1 MKKRNLILVV
11 GGNGFIGKSVIKSL
25 KNNFF
30 TSKNISRQECDLLDS
45 HQTKI
50 YFKSFREKTLDV
62 IFVASITRSIEDSFS
77 SMQKNITMIKNFIDA
92 SKNLELNS
100 LIFVSSVD
108 VYDNKKNTRLTEESC
123 LFPSNPYAIS
133 KICSEEMLKS
143 AFKENILT
151 ILRLPG
157 AYGPNDQF
165 QSIVGGFINSINRE
179 EAITLTNQGRQLRDY
194 VFVNDIGDIIL
205 ELIKKPQGGIFNLS
219 TGSSLELISIINL
232 ISKLLDKEPII
243 EKSFEKTKEYNLMVS
258 SKKLGK
264 VFPNF
269 SFTSMEL
276 GIKKYIQEIN
286 SNEKK

>member
-1 MKKRNLILVV
+1 MISIVKK
-11 GGNGFIGKSVIKSL
+11 
-25 KNNFF
+25 
-30 TSKNISRQECDLLDS
+30 
-45 HQTKI
+45 
-50 YFKSFREKTLDV
+50 YFRSFREKTLDV
-62 IFVASITRSIEDSFS
+62 IFVASITRSKEDSFS
-77 SMQKNITMIKNFIDA
+77 SMQKNILMINNFIDA
-92 SKNLELNS
+92 SQNLKLNS
-100 LIFVSSVD
+100 LIFISSVD
-108 VYDNKKNTRLTEESC
+108 VYDNKENTQLTEESF

-165 QSIVGGFINSINRE
+165 QSIVGGFINSINRKE
-179 EAITLTNQGRQLRDY
+179 VITLTNQGRQLRDY

-205 ELIKKPQGGIFNLS
+205 ELIKKPQRGIFNLS
-219 TGSSLELISIINL
+219 TGSSLELISNINL

-258 SKKLGK
+258 NKKLAK
-264 VFPNF
+264 VFINF

>member
-1 MKKRNLILVV
+1 MNRKSLILVV
-11 GGNGFIGKSVIKSL
+11 GSNGFIGKSIIKNLNNNSL
-25 KNNFF
+25 D
-30 TSKNISRQECDLLDS
+30 TKNISRKECDLLDS
-45 HQTKI
+45 HQTTK
-50 YFKSFREKTLDV
+50 YFRSFREKTLDV
-62 IFVASITRSIEDSFS
+62 IFAASITRAKEDSFS
-77 SMQKNITMIKNFIDA
+77 SMQKNIIMIKNFIDA
-92 SKNLELNS
+92 SQNLDINS
-100 LIFVSSVD
+100 LIFISSVD
-108 VYDNKKNTRLTEESC
+108 VYDNKENTQLTEESF

-165 QSIVGGFINSINRE
+165 QSIVGGFINSINRKE
-179 EAITLTNQGRQLRDY
+179 VITLKNQGRQLRDY

-205 ELIKKPQGGIFNLS
+205 ELLKKPQEGIFNLS

-232 ISKLLDKEPII
+232 ISKFLDKESII
-243 EKSFEKTKEYNLMVS
+243 EGSLEKSKEYNLRIS
-258 SKKLGK
+258 NKKLADI
-264 VFPNF
+264 FSNF

-276 GIKKYIQEIN
+276 GIKKYIQGIN

>member
-1 MKKRNLILVV
+1 MNRKSLILVV
-11 GGNGFIGKSVIKSL
+11 GGNGFIGKSIIKNLNNNSL
-25 KNNFF
+25 A
-30 TSKNISRQECDLLDS
+30 TKNISRKECNLLDS
-45 HQTKI
+45 HQTTK
-50 YFKSFREKTLDV
+50 YFRSFREKTLDV
-62 IFVASITRSIEDSFS
+62 IFVASITRAKEDSFS
-77 SMQKNITMIKNFIDA
+77 SMQKNILMIKNFIDA
-92 SKNLELNS
+92 SQNLKLNS
-100 LIFVSSVD
+100 LIFISSVD
-108 VYDNKKNTRLTEESC
+108 VYDNKENTQLAEGSF

-165 QSIVGGFINSINRE
+165 QSIVGGFINSINRKE
-179 EAITLTNQGRQLRDY
+179 FITLTNQGRQLRDY

-205 ELIKKPQGGIFNLS
+205 ELIKKPQEGIFNLS
-219 TGSSLELISIINL
+219 TGSSLELISIINI

-243 EKSFEKTKEYNLMVS
+243 EESYEKSKEYNLRVS
-258 SKKLGK
+258 NKKIAK
-264 VFPNF
+264 VFTNF

>member
-11 GGNGFIGKSVIKSL
+11 GGNGFIGKSVIKNL

-30 TSKNISRQECDLLDS
+30 TTKNINRQECDLLDS
-45 HQTKI
+45 HQTKK
-50 YFKSFREKTLDV
+50 YFKSFRKKTLDV
-62 IFVASITRSIEDSFS
+62 IFVASITRSKEDSFS
-77 SMQKNITMIKNFIDA
+77 SMQKNITMINNFIDA

-100 LIFVSSVD
+100 LIFISSVD
-108 VYDNKKNTRLTEESC
+108 VYDNKENTQLTEESF

-143 AFKENILT
+143 AFKETILT

-165 QSIVGGFINSINRE
+165 QSIIGGFINSINRKE
-179 EAITLTNQGRQLRDY
+179 TITLTNQGRQLRDY

-205 ELIKKPQGGIFNLS
+205 ELIKKPQEGIFNLS

-232 ISKLLDKEPII
+232 ISKFLDKEPII
-243 EKSFEKTKEYNLMVS
+243 EESFEKSKEYNLRVS
-258 SKKLGK
+258 NKKIAK
-264 VFPNF
+264 VFTNF

>member
-1 MKKRNLILVV
+1 MNRKSLILVV
-11 GGNGFIGKSVIKSL
+11 GSNGFIGKSIIKNL
-25 KNNFF
+25 KNNSLA
-30 TSKNISRQECDLLDS
+30 TKNISRKECDLLDS
-45 HQTKI
+45 YQTIK
-50 YFKSFREKTLDV
+50 YFRSFREKTLDV
-62 IFVASITRSIEDSFS
+62 IFVASITRSKEDSFS
-77 SMQKNITMIKNFIDA
+77 SMQKNIIMIKNFIDA
-92 SKNLELNS
+92 SKNLKLNS
-100 LIFVSSVD
+100 LIFISSVD
-108 VYDNKKNTRLTEESC
+108 VYDYKENTQLTEESF

-165 QSIVGGFINSINRE
+165 QSIVGGFINSINRKE
-179 EAITLTNQGRQLRDY
+179 VITLKNQGRQLRDY

-205 ELIKKPQGGIFNLS
+205 ELLKKPQEGIFNLS

-232 ISKLLDKEPII
+232 ISKFLDKESII
-243 EKSFEKTKEYNLMVS
+243 EGSLEKSKEYNLRIS
-258 SKKLGK
+258 NKKLADI
-264 VFPNF
+264 FSNF

-276 GIKKYIQEIN
+276 GIKKYIQGIN